1 MKAAQ
6 RLATVIDLD
15 EARRKRARDAHRGH
29 IAINPP
35 SSAGGV
41 DSLPITLINGTVLR
55 VDVRDLS
62 LDGITLRTTEANA
75 RTLYAPG
82 QFLGAETPTIEIRID
97 LPAREGRVRVLA
109 CCRLI
114 HFEMLSPE
122 EVNFTL
128 EFLAFAGAGEEILR
142 HFLRIRAIQQV
153 AHRPSDAQVF
163 ALGERRE
170 IDWGDGRAV
179 HPRISVGG
187 FAPVDDS
194 R

>member
-15 EARRKRARDAHRGH
+15 EARRKRARVARRGQFG
-29 IAINPP
+29 INPP
-35 SSAGGV
+35 SSAGG
-41 DSLPITLINGTVLR
+41 DASLPVTLINGTVLR
-55 VDVRDLS
+55 VDASDLS
-62 LDGITLRTTEANA
+62 PEGITLRTTEANA

-82 QFLGAETPTIEIRID
+82 QFLGAETPTVEIRID
-97 LPAREGRVRVLA
+97 LPGREGRVRVLA

-128 EFLAFAGAGEEILR
+128 EFLAFAGAGEEVLR

-153 AHRPSDAQVF
+153 ADRPNDAQVF
-163 ALGERRE
+163 ALGERR
-170 IDWGDGRAV
+170 GR
-179 HPRISVGG
+179 
-187 FAPVDDS
+187 
-194 R
+194 